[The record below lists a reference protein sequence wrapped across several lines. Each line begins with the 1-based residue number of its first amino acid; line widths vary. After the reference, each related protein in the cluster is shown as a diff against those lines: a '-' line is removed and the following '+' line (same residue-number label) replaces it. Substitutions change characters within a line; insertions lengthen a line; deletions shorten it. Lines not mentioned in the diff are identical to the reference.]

1 MPSSYGPSQSVTD
14 GTPLSSPHYD
24 KFQAPSL
31 GAKDFMDMS
40 RWMMA
45 INDKETSEGLLK
57 KRKFETSELEELSEK
72 IEYVNGFA
80 PAYRYQTPT
89 DILLL
94 AGDHGPS
101 VPAHKLLLAT
111 RSKILNHIPNSYGS
125 KAPSNQVNTI
135 TLHELNQEELESLL
149 DFLYNADLP
158 EEKMNK
164 HAYSLYVAANK
175 YGIPYLE
182 KFCVRHMLKSLSSA
196 NAIDVLEI
204 ADAHSSQTLKDNVMN
219 YIAKNRRDII
229 FSAQFEALAL
239 KNPNLCVQI
248 SRASLKDENKK
259 SVINV
264 KKNINSSATREVC
277 MKQNLA
283 IRRRDK

>member
-1 MPSSYGPSQSVTD
+1 MGGGIRSNVKRFTVKRGNLGAGDSNLSAPQDAHSAEKKPFLLPETNTPSPYGPSQSVTD

-31 GAKDFMDMS
+31 GAKDFME
-40 RWMMA
+40 MMA

-57 KRKFETSELEELSEK
+57 KRKSETSELEELSEK

-101 VPAHKLLLAT
+101 VPAHKLLLAN

-135 TLHELNQEELESLL
+135 TLHELNHEELESLL
-149 DFLYNADLP
+149 DFLYNAD
-158 EEKMNK
+158 
-164 HAYSLYVAANK
+164 
-175 YGIPYLE
+175 
-182 KFCVRHMLKSLSSA
+182 CLK
-196 NAIDVLEI
+196 
-204 ADAHSSQTLKDNVMN
+204 
-219 YIAKNRRDII
+219 
-229 FSAQFEALAL
+229 
-239 KNPNLCVQI
+239 
-248 SRASLKDENKK
+248 KK
-259 SVINV
+259 
-264 KKNINSSATREVC
+264 
-277 MKQNLA
+277 
-283 IRRRDK
+283 